1 MTSMKV
7 ESGNTIYDSRNNC
20 NAIIETSSNTLISG
34 CINTTIPNSVTSI
47 GHGAFKG
54 CSGLTSVTI
63 PNSVTSIGVEAFSY
77 CSGLTSVTIP
87 NSVTSIRSGAFRSC
101 SGLTSVTIPN
111 SLTIIEYC
119 VFEDCS
125 SLTAITIP
133 KSVWFIST
141 RAFANCS
148 SLTSMKVES
157 GNTKYDS
164 RNNCNAIIETS
175 SNTLISGCINTT
187 IPNSVTSIGQS
198 AFWNCSGLTSVTI
211 PESVTSIGDLAFV
224 YCSDLTSVIIPN
236 SVTSI
241 GNSVFADCSGL
252 TSVTIPESVTSIGQ
266 SAFRYCSGLTSVIIP
281 ESVTSI
287 GKEAFSYC
295 SGLTSITIPESVTS
309 IGDGVFQ
316 AVGSQSNPC
325 MLYAPDDLD
334 FGGVDTSGDY
344 FQWKGGTFKLV
355 TEATI
360 TISSAGVGTF
370 CYDKDLDFSNVT
382 GLKAYIATGYNR
394 TTGNVIVQSVN
405 DVPAGTG
412 IYLKGAPGTYKVPF
426 GESGSYYLNM
436 LVGTTEPTT
445 ITPTDG
451 DLSNL
456 LLKSGSKGVGFY
468 GFTNETYTVGANKAY
483 LQIPTSM
490 MPTAGANYIG
500 LEFEEGVTGIDTSS
514 MAKEATEG
522 WYTVDGRKLNGKP
535 TRKGVYVNN
544 GHKIV
549 IK

>member
-1 MTSMKV
+1 
-7 ESGNTIYDSRNNC
+7 
-20 NAIIETSSNTLISG
+20 
-34 CINTTIPNSVTSI
+34 
-47 GHGAFKG
+47 
-54 CSGLTSVTI
+54 
-63 PNSVTSIGVEAFSY
+63 
-77 CSGLTSVTIP
+77 
-87 NSVTSIRSGAFRSC
+87 
-101 SGLTSVTIPN
+101 
-111 SLTIIEYC
+111 
-119 VFEDCS
+119 
-125 SLTAITIP
+125 
-133 KSVWFIST
+133 
-141 RAFANCS
+141 
-148 SLTSMKVES
+148 
-157 GNTKYDS
+157 
-164 RNNCNAIIETS
+164 
-175 SNTLISGCINTT
+175 
-187 IPNSVTSIGQS
+187 
-198 AFWNCSGLTSVTI
+198 
-211 PESVTSIGDLAFV
+211 
-224 YCSDLTSVIIPN
+224 
-236 SVTSI
+236 
-241 GNSVFADCSGL
+241 
-252 TSVTIPESVTSIGQ
+252 
-266 SAFRYCSGLTSVIIP
+266 
-281 ESVTSI
+281 
-287 GKEAFSYC
+287 
-295 SGLTSITIPESVTS
+295 
-309 IGDGVFQ
+309 
-316 AVGSQSNPC
+316 
-325 MLYAPDDLD
+325 MLYAPDDFD

-370 CYDKDLDFSNVT
+370 CYGKDLDFSNVT

-405 DVPAGTG
+405 DVPAVTG

-500 LEFEEGVTGIDTSS
+500 LEFEEGMTGIDTSS
-514 MAKEATEG
+514 MVGEATER
-522 WYTVDGRKLNGKP
+522 WFSIDGRKLNGKP